1 MFPVEAFQNTLKKL
15 ADILQQQQIPFHLT
29 GGVTSIAYAEPR
41 MTQDIDIVVGNEEL
55 ANKLGQVIAVF
66 ETSDFL
72 FDETSV
78 RTAVEQRKM
87 FQLLDSVESLKLD
100 VYPRELVEGELA
112 RSNKIE
118 LFEGV
123 FYPIASRTDTA
134 IAKLLWIDQGSHK
147 SRRDLRHLFRNAI
160 KTEQE
165 EIERLA
171 EQYGK
176 TGLLHQVLA
185 ESDEVDL

>member
-29 GGVTSIAYAEPR
+29 GGVASIAYAEPR

-55 ANKLGQVIAVF
+55 ANKFGQVIAAF

-78 RTAVEQRKM
+78 RTAVERRKM

-100 VYPRELVEGELA
+100 VYPRELVEGELT
-112 RSNKIE
+112 RSDRIE

-123 FYPIASRTDTA
+123 YYPIASRTDTA
-134 IAKLLWIDQGSHK
+134 VAKLFWIDQGSHK
-147 SRRDLRHLFRNAI
+147 SRRDLRHLFRNAS
-160 KTEQE
+160 KAEQE
-165 EIERLA
+165 EIEQLA
-171 EQYGK
+171 ERHSK
-176 TGLLHQVLA
+176 LNLLKEVLS
-185 ESDEVDL
+185 EPDEIDR

>member
-29 GGVTSIAYAEPR
+29 GGVASIAYAEPR
-41 MTQDIDIVVGNEEL
+41 MTQDIDIVVGNEKL
-55 ANKLGQVIAVF
+55 ANKLGQVIAAF

-78 RTAVEQRKM
+78 RTAVERHKM
-87 FQLLDSVESLKLD
+87 FQLLDCVESLKLD

-112 RSNKIE
+112 RSDRIE

-123 FYPIASRTDTA
+123 YYPIASRTDTA
-134 IAKLLWIDQGSHK
+134 VAKLFWIDQGSHK
-147 SRRDLRHLFRNAI
+147 SRRDLRHLFRNAS
-160 KTEQE
+160 KAEQE
-165 EIERLA
+165 EIEQLA
-171 EQYGK
+171 ERHSK
-176 TGLLHQVLA
+176 LNLLKEVLS
-185 ESDEVDL
+185 EPDEIDR